1 MSPRQ
6 GLVLVTDDSETV
18 SAVAAAVE
26 RNGELAAEGVCS
38 DLGQLVA
45 VLQHTPAAAVLV
57 DIDPGPK
64 GMLAALDSIITRFAN
79 TRFIVLSSAG
89 SNDLILEAMQA
100 GARHFLVKQSIVTH
114 LADVLQRLAPNGS
127 AKTGKRGAAITVL
140 AASGGCGATTIA
152 VNLANELQ
160 LASAEPALLVDLD
173 CSYGAVASYL
183 GLEGQYGLADVLV
196 SRSRID
202 RHLITSTAVPYSEG
216 LQVLL
221 SPVSIDPGK
230 PAQLVYPH
238 LGDALHACKRAYRFT
253 VVDAPR
259 VSMDVAVSLADASQV
274 TLIVFQLAV
283 KDIRAARS
291 TVGILTERGIPAA
304 RIVPLVNR
312 YRKRHSTVTLQDAEA
327 ALGEVPP
334 RCVHNDFRSASRAID
349 YGQPL
354 AQAARRSVLRRDLG
368 QLAAELVEAH
378 SHGVAIVAS

>member
-18 SAVAAAVE
+18 NAVASAVE
-26 RNGELAAEGVCS
+26 QNGELASEGVCS
-38 DLGQLVA
+38 DLRQLVV

-64 GMLAALDSIITRFAN
+64 RMLTDLDPIITRFTN
-79 TRFIVLSSAG
+79 SRFIVLSSAS
-89 SNDLILEAMQA
+89 SNDLMLEAMQA
-100 GARHFLVKQSIVTH
+100 GARHFLVKQSIATH

-140 AASGGCGATTIA
+140 SASGGCGATTIA

-160 LASAEPALLVDLD
+160 LAAAEPALLVDLD

-202 RHLITSTAVPYSEG
+202 RHLITSTAVPYSEQ

-221 SPVSIDPGK
+221 SPVSIDPAN

-259 VSMDVAVSLADASQV
+259 VAMDVAVSLADGSQV

-291 TVGILTERGIPAA
+291 TVRILTERGIPAA

-312 YRKRHSTVTLQDAEA
+312 YRKRRSTVTLEEA
-327 ALGEVPP
+327 RAAMGGVPL
-334 RCVHNDFRSASRAID
+334 RCVHNDFRRASRAID

-354 AQAARRSVLRRDLG
+354 AQAAPRSVLRRDLSR
-368 QLAAELVEAH
+368 LAAALIEARTQ
-378 SHGVAIVAS
+378 GIAIATS